1 MDTFTLYRDLADLM
15 TIVADDGRGWS
26 GAFWSSELF
35 ITDAWAISR
44 RRKTGLNGPTGNWAR
59 RLEWPEPV
67 ARWSRTT
74 GELIVLDDNPGQ
86 RTERYLGMVYDSAR
100 WLSLAPDAFAV
111 AVRAAASCSL
121 TAATAAQAI
130 EQANPQ
136 QLELIQRD
144 LAGHAN
150 QKKRARDISP
160 GAKSFPRKR
169 PARGRPT

>member
-1 MDTFTLYRDLADLM
+1 MNTFTLYRDLAGLM

-35 ITDAWAISR
+35 ITDAWQISR
-44 RRKTGLNGPTGNWAR
+44 RRKTELNRPTTAWAR

-86 RTERYLGMVYDSAR
+86 RTERYLGMVYDPAR
-100 WLSLAPDAFAV
+100 WLSLTPDAFAV
-111 AVRAAASCSL
+111 AVRAALSCSL
-121 TAATAAQAI
+121 TAAVAAQAI

-136 QLELIQRD
+136 QLESVQRD
-144 LAGHAN
+144 HAGHM
-150 QKKRARDISP
+150 
-160 GAKSFPRKR
+160 GKSRGTVL
-169 PARGRPT
+169 PARLPTAWPPAGRRLQRGS

>member
-1 MDTFTLYRDLADLM
+1 MDTFTLYRDLAGLM

-26 GAFWSSELF
+26 GAFWSTELF

-44 RRKTGLNGPTGNWAR
+44 RRKTELNRPTTDWAR

-74 GELIVLDDNPGQ
+74 GELIVLDDSPGQ
-86 RTERYLGMVYDSAR
+86 RAERYLGMLYDPAR
-100 WLSLAPDAFAV
+100 WLSLTPDAFAV

-136 QLELIQRD
+136 QLESVQRD
-144 LAGHAN
+144 LAGYAN
-150 QKKRARDISP
+150 KTERSSDISP
-160 GAKSFPRKR
+160 GARCSPPQRSTG
-169 PARGRPT
+169 GRTT